1 MKCIICENQEV
12 EGKDPDTTI
21 CKYCKSAIN
30 ELYMNL
36 YTIKKQFETEHV
48 ENQQRKDLETW
59 FEIVKNAS
67 LIKQKL
73 EQG

>member
-12 EGKDPDTTI
+12 EGKDADTTI

-36 YTIKKQFETEHV
+36 YLVNKQFEEQHV
-48 ENQQRKDLETW
+48 ENQQRQDIEKL
-59 FEIVKNAS
+59 FEILKNAS
-67 LIKQKL
+67 LTKQKL
-73 EQG
+73 EKM

>member
-21 CKYCKSAIN
+21 CNYCKSAIN

-36 YTIKKQFETEHV
+36 YLVKKQFETEHV
-48 ENQQRKDLETW
+48 ENQQRQDIEKL
-59 FEIVKNAS
+59 FEILKNAS
-67 LIKQKL
+67 LTKQKL